1 MGEFSDN
8 DDYDDADFANFD
20 LNAAVHAAR
29 NNNSNPPFSSDIT
42 KTAAASAAAGNT
54 FTLKHAPSSNE
65 DNYCHPKRP
74 KLMMTNNE
82 QEDVDSDV
90 VPPPFDSS
98 DINDANSIAIPE
110 KFKDAMT
117 NAMQMHFGHSMFRPG
132 QLTVLYSLLGD
143 EHQHKQQQQHG
154 GGSSSSSSS
163 NGGRDTCVFW
173 ATGWVWPDEMK
184 VFHNSATITL
194 YSDV

>member
-42 KTAAASAAAGNT
+42 KTAAAAAAGN
-54 FTLKHAPSSNE
+54 TLKHAPSSNE

-74 KLMMTNNE
+74 KLMMADDE
-82 QEDVDSDV
+82 QEDVDSNV
-90 VPPPFDSS
+90 VPPPFFDSS
-98 DINDANSIAIPE
+98 DINDANSIAIPGQQ
-110 KFKDAMT
+110 FKDAMT

-143 EHQHKQQQQHG
+143 EQQQQHG
-154 GGSSSSSSS
+154 GSSSSN